1 MMLQE
6 ALILALFTL
15 RYIQHCYSSL
25 EIQNAFK
32 ETNHK
37 TLIFHLTVLSKF
49 SNSKWV
55 TSQQYCA
62 RVNIQRLKLSR
73 NPSSCGVCCIAFRRT
88 SSSGEEAAPLTC
100 RGGCPGPWAAA
111 PFPPPGTFWQSSD
124 NCPHFCNP
132 GGELHSPFASLY
144 SPAGTISTQNPAR
157 TAPGVPLRSLTLP
170 AEEGHGKI
178 LKQKVLIWNPNY
190 LAVSPANSRFIE
202 DCVAATIQWHL
213 DLLFFCFLLHLDP
226 F

>member
-1 MMLQE
+1 MLQE

-32 ETNHK
+32 KPTIK
-37 TLIFHLTVLSKF
+37 PWFFTLQRCWSFQIASEWLPSNTVLC
-49 SNSKWV
+49 V
-55 TSQQYCA
+55 I
-62 RVNIQRLKLSR
+62 IQRLKLSR
-73 NPSSCGVCCIAFRRT
+73 NPSNCGVCCIAFRRT
-88 SSSGEEAAPLTC
+88 SSPGEEAAPDPQGWALSCCTF
-100 RGGCPGPWAAA
+100 PSPWAILAIK
-111 PFPPPGTFWQSSD
+111 WQLSPLLQPTGD
-124 NCPHFCNP
+124 
-132 GGELHSPFASLY
+132 LHSPPASLN
-144 SPAGTISTQNPAR
+144 SPAGTTSTQNPAR
-157 TAPGVPLRSLTLP
+157 TVLGVPLRSLTLP

-190 LAVSPANSRFIE
+190 LAVSPENSRFIE

-213 DLLFFCFLLHLDP
+213 NLLCFVLFFLHLDS

>member
-1 MMLQE
+1 MLQE

-32 ETNHK
+32 KPTIK
-37 TLIFHLTVLSKF
+37 PWFFTLQCCRSFQIASEWLPSNTVLC
-49 SNSKWV
+49 V
-55 TSQQYCA
+55 I
-62 RVNIQRLKLSR
+62 IQRLKLSR

-88 SSSGEEAAPLTC
+88 SSPGEEAAPLTC

-111 PFPPPGTFWQSSD
+111 LFPPPGPFWQSSD

-132 GGELHSPFASLY
+132 GGPSLPTCIFELPSWNNFYTKPSEDSTGCPLEVTDTASRGREAPEAKSVNLEPKLLGSVSCKFKIYRRLCCSHHSMTFGP
-144 SPAGTISTQNPAR
+144 
-157 TAPGVPLRSLTLP
+157 TL
-170 AEEGHGKI
+170 
-178 LKQKVLIWNPNY
+178 
-190 LAVSPANSRFIE
+190 
-202 DCVAATIQWHL
+202 
-213 DLLFFCFLLHLDP
+213 CFLLRLDS